1 MNFSEQTFNRL
12 AEYERYFRTACDA
25 DWCSNPGRSAL
36 ATMCD
41 ALDEHDKGITR
52 TPRDFN
58 CGACQLR
65 IVKRT
70 GYLYFADKAER
81 EAATLAEAKGEAAA
95 APEAPEPVKAPA
107 KKTTAATAKK
117 TGKK

>member
-41 ALDEHDKGITR
+41 ALDEHDKGIIR

-70 GYLYFADKAER
+70 GYLYFVDKAER
-81 EAATLAEAKGEAAA
+81 EAAAAREAAN
-95 APEAPEPVKAPA
+95 PVKAPA

>member
-1 MNFSEQTFNRL
+1 MNFSEQTFNWL
-12 AEYERYFRTACDA
+12 AEYERYFRTACSS

-81 EAATLAEAKGEAAA
+81 EAAAAQKV
-95 APEAPEPVKAPA
+95 AP
-107 KKTTAATAKK
+107 KKTTKPRKKGRMTSPSNSTASGSGRAAT
-117 TGKK
+117 TS